1 MWTRLSSKGQIV
13 IPKALRQALGLRA
26 GTRFRVSMRSGRI
39 VLEPVGRDAAGAL
52 YGRLAGARLLDEH
65 EAEHQEELRREG
77 TLCT

>member
-1 MWTRLSSKGQIV
+1 MWTQLSSKGQIV

-39 VLEPVGRDAAGAL
+39 MLEPVTPDAAATL

-65 EAEHQEELRREG
+65 EAEHREELEREKP
-77 TLCT
+77 LCA